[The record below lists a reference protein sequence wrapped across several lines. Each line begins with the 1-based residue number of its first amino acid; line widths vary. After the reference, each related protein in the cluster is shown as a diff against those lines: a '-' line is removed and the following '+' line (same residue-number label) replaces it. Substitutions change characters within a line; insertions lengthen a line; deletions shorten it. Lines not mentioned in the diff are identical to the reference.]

1 MKKISENDVKKIAGG
16 DGALEAMINCI
27 LATTP
32 AFQDNQF
39 GATAYTTGYDIYF
52 TSYDPH
58 DSLLPHEA
66 WHVVQQ

>member
-1 MKKISENDVKKIAGG
+1 MKKISENDAKKIAGG
-16 DGALEAMINCI
+16 DGELEAMINGI

-32 AFQDNQF
+32 AFEDNLF
-39 GATAYTTGYDIYF
+39 GPTAYTTGYDIYF
-52 TSYDPH
+52 TSYDAN